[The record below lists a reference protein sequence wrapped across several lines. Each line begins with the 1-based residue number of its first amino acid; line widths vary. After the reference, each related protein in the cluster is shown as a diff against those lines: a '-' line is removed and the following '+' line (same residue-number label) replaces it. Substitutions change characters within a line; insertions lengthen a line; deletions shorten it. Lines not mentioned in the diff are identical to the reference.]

1 MVVVMECLP
10 FFLGAVASGYLVTVL
25 DDFVSVVMI
34 IAGGDVVDVV
44 TLSSAT
50 PAVLR

>member
-1 MVVVMECLP
+1 MSPVFCT
-10 FFLGAVASGYLVTVL
+10 VAGSYLVTVL